1 MTDAPSAT
9 PRILIVE
16 DEALVRM
23 VLTDTLEDFG
33 FQVEAAGSA
42 TEALDR
48 LKVLERC
55 VDAAILD
62 VGLPDRKGDALAAEL
77 RALYA
82 DLPIVIATGY
92 EDEALRARF
101 KDDRLI
107 AFFAKPYNSADVVPV
122 LKSLGVRD
130 PGEHSAAAG

>member
-1 MTDAPSAT
+1 MTDAPAET

-23 VLTDTLEDFG
+23 VLTDTLEDLG
-33 FQVEAAGSA
+33 FQVEATGSA
-42 TEALDR
+42 TEALER
-48 LKVLERC
+48 LEGLERC

-62 VGLPDRKGDALAAEL
+62 VGLPDRKGDVLATEL

-92 EDEALRARF
+92 EDEALRQRF

-130 PGEHSAAAG
+130 PGEVPAA

>member
-1 MTDAPSAT
+1 MTDARAET
-9 PRILIVE
+9 PRILVVE

-23 VLTDTLEDFG
+23 VLTDTLEDLG
-33 FQVEAAGSA
+33 FRVEPTGSA

-48 LKVLERC
+48 LNGLKGR

-62 VGLPDRKGDALAAEL
+62 VGLPDRKGDVLAAEL
-77 RALYA
+77 RVLYA
-82 DLPIVIATGY
+82 HLPIVIATGY
-92 EDEALRARF
+92 EDEALRQRF

-107 AFFAKPYNSADVVPV
+107 AFLAKPYNSADVVPV

-130 PGEHSAAAG
+130 PGEVSAA

>member
-1 MTDAPSAT
+1 MTDAPAES
-9 PRILIVE
+9 PRILVVE

-23 VLTDTLEDFG
+23 VLTDTLEDLG
-33 FQVEAAGSA
+33 FLVEPTGSA
-42 TEALDR
+42 AEALDR
-48 LKVLERC
+48 LKGLERC

-62 VGLPDRKGDALAAEL
+62 VGLPDRKGDVLAAEL

-82 DLPIVIATGY
+82 HLPIVIATGY
-92 EDEALRARF
+92 EDEALRERF

-130 PGEHSAAAG
+130 PGGAAS